1 MLRMQR
7 VVIDHRP
14 FLYNLWRIYSSSP
27 NVKGMSAPAGTD
39 DQVRRSAISFRQNKG
54 ANYTLSAFDVNQKL
68 TAIIPTAIFDNLS
81 DQEVNRLSRL
91 FEETYANP
99 PPAGASRRRRRTR
112 RYTKKRLT
120 RKHK

>member
-1 MLRMQR
+1 
-7 VVIDHRP
+7 
-14 FLYNLWRIYSSSP
+14 
-27 NVKGMSAPAGTD
+27 MSAPAGTD
-39 DQVRRSAISFRQNKG
+39 DQVRRSAISFRQQKG

-68 TAIIPTAIFDNLS
+68 TAIIPTLENLS

-99 PPAGASRRRRRTR
+99 PPAGASRRRRRIR
-112 RYTKKRLT
+112 RSKKRLT